1 MSATRAP
8 GANPAQMHL
17 PASPTWLA
25 STPEAAV
32 EPELDIIDA
41 HHHLW
46 DAPRPR
52 YLLDEF
58 LADASGGHRVVS
70 TVYVQCHAMYRAHGG
85 DAEKSLGETEFATG
99 MAAMSASGAYGST
112 RVCDGIVG
120 YVDLRLPQAG
130 ALLQQH
136 QNIAGSR
143 FKGVRNMSAW
153 HPDPGVSATSIV
165 NPKDLLTDPDFR
177 RGLGTLTD
185 LGLVFDAFLFHSQLD
200 DLIDLAQACPAAT
213 IVLNHYGT
221 PLGVGPYADQR
232 RAVFADWSA
241 RMARLADF
249 PNVYVKLGGLTMRVA
264 GFGFEKQPQA
274 PSSDQLAQ
282 AWQPYFDH
290 VVQQFGAQRCMFE
303 SNFPVDKSGCGYTV
317 LWNACKKLCAKLPT
331 VDRRALLA
339 QTARRVYKL

>member
-1 MSATRAP
+1 MSATPAP
-8 GANPAQMHL
+8 DTKSTQLHL
-17 PASPTWLA
+17 PAPEAWLA
-25 STPEAAV
+25 STTEAAV
-32 EPELDIIDA
+32 EPELEIIDA

-52 YLLDEF
+52 YLLNEF
-58 LADASGGHRVVS
+58 LADASGGHRIVS
-70 TVYVQCHAMYRAHGG
+70 TVYVQCHAMHRAHGSE
-85 DAEKSLGETEFATG
+85 AEKSLGETEFATG
-99 MAAMSASGAYGST
+99 MAAMSASGAYGPT

-136 QNIAGSR
+136 KNIAGSR

-153 HPDPGVSATSIV
+153 HPDPGVLATSVV
-165 NPKDLLTDPDFR
+165 NPKDLLIDPDFR

-200 DLIDLAQACPAAT
+200 DLINLAQTCSATT

-232 RAVFADWSA
+232 QAVFSDWSA
-241 RMARLADF
+241 SMARLAEF
-249 PNVYVKLGGLTMRVA
+249 PNMHVKLGGLTMRVA

-282 AWQPYFDH
+282 AWQPYFDC
-290 VVQQFGAQRCMFE
+290 VVQLFGAERCMFE
-303 SNFPVDKSGCGYTV
+303 SNFPVDKSGCSYTV
-317 LWNACKKLCAKLPT
+317 LWNACKKLCAKLPAT
-331 VDRRALLA
+331 DRQALLSE
-339 QTARRVYKL
+339 TARRIYKL

>member
-1 MSATRAP
+1 MSATPTPDAKLT
-8 GANPAQMHL
+8 QIHL
-17 PASPTWLA
+17 PASEAWLD
-25 STPEAAV
+25 STIETAV
-32 EPELDIIDA
+32 EPELEIIDA

-52 YLLDEF
+52 YLLNEF
-58 LADASGGHRVVS
+58 LADASGGHRIVS
-70 TVYVQCHAMYRAHGG
+70 TVFVQCHAMYRAYGSE
-85 DAEKSLGETEFATG
+85 AEKSLGETEFATG

-130 ALLQQH
+130 ALLEQH
-136 QNIAGSR
+136 KNIAGSR
-143 FKGVRNMSAW
+143 LKGIRNMSAW
-153 HPDPGVSATSIV
+153 HPDPGVSATSVV
-165 NPKDLLTDPDFR
+165 NPKDLLVDPDFR
-177 RGLGTLTD
+177 RGLGALTD

-221 PLGVGPYADQR
+221 PLGVGPYVDQR
-232 RAVFADWSA
+232 QTVFSDWSA
-241 RMARLADF
+241 SMARLADF
-249 PNVYVKLGGLTMRVA
+249 PNVYAKLGGLTMRVA

-282 AWQPYFDH
+282 AWQPYFDC
-290 VVQQFGAQRCMFE
+290 VVQLFSAERCMFE

-317 LWNACKKLCAKLPT
+317 LWNACKKLCTKLPAA
-331 VDRRALLA
+331 DRQSLLSE
-339 QTARRVYKL
+339 TARRIYKL